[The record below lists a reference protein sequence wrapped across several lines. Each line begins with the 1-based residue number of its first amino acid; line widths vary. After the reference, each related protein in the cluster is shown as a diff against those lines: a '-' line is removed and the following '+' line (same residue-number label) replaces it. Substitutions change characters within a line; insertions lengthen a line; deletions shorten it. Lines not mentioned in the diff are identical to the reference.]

1 MQGFPGGTPDPQQ
14 LQATMLAIE
23 QACSLIQLHMNPS
36 EAEKVISAL
45 HSSLMPYQACRFILE
60 TSQMP
65 NARFQAAGAI
75 GDAAVREWGILADD
89 HKRSLILYCLNY
101 VMEHA
106 SSPDG
111 YVQSKVSA
119 VAARLLKRGCFL
131 PMSYKNH
138 SVCGLVGLVF
148 GSYSYSD
155 MEHIC
160 RVEFSNQEKAAIFS
174 EVEQSIRGIHG
185 PNRQF
190 AGINFLETLVS
201 EFSPLTASAMGLP
214 KEFHDQC
221 EWSLEVHFLK
231 DFYCWAQA
239 AVFNTADKILNSNV
253 SVPEERACSAALRLM
268 FQILSWNFKHT
279 VEHENLDAKINSG
292 LRSDTINLKK
302 FERSL
307 VKPGSMWRDILIS
320 SGHTTWV
327 LNFYTTLRQ
336 KYSYDTLWGDSPLAV
351 SCRQL
356 IVQLCSLSGPV
367 FPNDNGDAQ
376 IQHLMHILSAAV
388 LWIEPPDVIAA
399 SIRNGGSESE
409 FIDGCHVLLSMASL
423 TTGSLFDHLLKSIR
437 QYGTINLLSA
447 LTSEAVKS
455 VLDNQSEEET
465 WGSDALD
472 ILLETWNVILGDVD
486 ADKTPISVD
495 GALAASSLFKVIVE
509 SHLKAAADSAFEDTD
524 DTEYFHVSVSK
535 RDEQLALYA
544 LIARA
549 AADTTIPY
557 LTQLF
562 SERFARL
569 NQRNGESDPTQTLEE
584 LYWLLMI
591 TSHVLTDSGEGE
603 TLLIPEALQ
612 AGFPN
617 VVEAGQHPVVMLSW
631 SVINFSRQ
639 CLDPVIR
646 SKYFSP
652 RLMEAVI
659 WFLARWVAT
668 YLVPL
673 DVSRQVSG
681 TDIDS
686 VGTNGTQ
693 HSRKLLNTFAWENNQ
708 GELVL
713 DFVVLIS
720 MLALTTYQGE
730 NELQTL
736 TCQKL
741 LATVVRRKHTC
752 TYLVQLTWEPD
763 NKIGG
768 YSEKCSTHH
777 SSSCDW
783 QKMLRNPDSWRDL
796 TRAFASG
803 RSLFSL
809 SGRLQRSLA
818 ETLACA
824 ASCIKDPEASAQ
836 YLRDLMGPVAG
847 CLVENA
853 SRSDLKSVA
862 HQADVVYMVCCLLER
877 LRGAAR
883 AAQPR
888 TQKVLFEMGHTVMN
902 SLLTLLEVYRNES
915 AVVYMILKFV
925 VDFVDGQAVFLDAK
939 ETSALVSF
947 SLRLLQIYSSHNI
960 GKFVMLSLSSSLRS
974 ESQAEK
980 YKDLRALLRLLTNIC
995 SKDLVGFLSESNGEG
1010 LPDIAEVIY
1019 VGLDIVTPL
1028 ISLDL
1033 LKYPK
1038 LGRDYF
1044 LLVSHLL
1051 EVYPEKVAH
1060 LNRDAFARIA
1070 GSLEFGLRN
1079 QDSDVVE
1086 RCLGA
1091 VNALASYH
1099 FKERL
1104 EGRSGLN
1111 SQIME
1116 SEGSNGKLQESI
1128 SSHFLRLLLQ
1138 LLLFEDFRMELAGSA
1153 ADALLP
1159 LLFCE
1164 QELYQRLVHEL
1175 LEKQQNP
1182 TVKSRLATAFHN
1194 LTSSNNLS
1202 SSLDRPNRQ
1211 KFRKNLRAFLAD
1223 VSGFMQIK

>member
-1 MQGFPGGTPDPQQ
+1 MQGFPGGVPDPQQ

-23 QACSLIQLHMNPS
+23 QACSLIQVHMNPA
-36 EAEKVISAL
+36 EAEKVLSSL

-60 TSQMP
+60 TSLMP

-75 GDAAVREWGILADD
+75 GDAAIREWGILTDD
-89 HKRSLILYCLNY
+89 NKRSLILYCLNY

-106 SSPDG
+106 GSPDG

-119 VAARLLKRGCFL
+119 VAARLLKRGWL
-131 PMSYKNH
+131 
-138 SVCGLVGLVF
+138 
-148 GSYSYSD
+148 
-155 MEHIC
+155 
-160 RVEFSNQEKAAIFS
+160 EFPDQEKGAIFF
-174 EVEQSIRGIHG
+174 EVEQSIRGMHG

-201 EFSPLTASAMGLP
+201 EFSPSTASSMGLP

-221 EWSLEVHFLK
+221 QLSLEVKFLK

-253 SVPEERACSAALRLM
+253 TIPEEKACSAALRLM
-268 FQILSWNFKHT
+268 LQILSWSFKPT
-279 VEHENLDAKINSG
+279 LEHENLDAKIKSG
-292 LRSDTINLKK
+292 LRSDAINLRK

-307 VKPGSMWRDILIS
+307 VKPGSLWTDILIS
-320 SGHTTWV
+320 SAHTIWV

-336 KYSYDTLWGDSPLAV
+336 KYSYDTLWGDSPIAV

-356 IVQLCSLSGPV
+356 IVQLCSLAGAV

-376 IQHLMHILSAAV
+376 IEHFMHILSAV
-388 LWIEPPDVIAA
+388 ILWIEPPNVIAE

-409 FIDGCHVLLSMASL
+409 FIDSCHVLLSVASL
-423 TTGSLFDHLLKSIR
+423 TSSSLFDNLLKSIR

-455 VLDNQSEEET
+455 VLDNQNEEET

-472 ILLETWNVILGDVD
+472 ILLETWNVILGEAC
-486 ADKTPISVD
+486 ADKSPMSAD
-495 GALAASSLFKVIVE
+495 GALAASNLFKIIVE
-509 SHLKAAADSAFEDTD
+509 SHLKAAADSAFEDSD
-524 DTEYFHVSVSK
+524 DAEYFHVSVSK

-549 AADTTIPY
+549 AADTTIPF
-557 LTQLF
+557 LEQLF

-569 NQRNGESDPTQTLEE
+569 SQQRDVENDPTRTLEE
-584 LYWLLMI
+584 LYWLLLI

-612 AGFPN
+612 AGFTN
-617 VVEAGQHPVVMLSW
+617 VVEVAQHPVVTLSW
-631 SVINFSRQ
+631 SIINFSRQ
-639 CLDPVIR
+639 CLDPGIR
-646 SKYFSP
+646 GRYFSP

-673 DVSRQVSG
+673 DVSRE
-681 TDIDS
+681 IDS
-686 VGTNGTQ
+686 VGRHGSQ
-693 HSRKLLNTFAWENNQ
+693 HSRKLLNSFAWDNNQ

-713 DFVVLIS
+713 DFVALMS
-720 MLALTTYQGE
+720 MVALTTYQGE
-730 NELQTL
+730 IELQTL

-741 LATVVRRKHTC
+741 LASVVRRKHTC
-752 TYLVQLTWEPD
+752 AYVVQL
-763 NKIGG
+763 
-768 YSEKCSTHH
+768 
-777 SSSCDW
+777 
-783 QKMLRNPDSWRDL
+783 DSWRDL

-824 ASCIKDPEASAQ
+824 ASCIKDPEASVQ

-862 HQADVVYMVCCLLER
+862 HQPDVIYMVCCLLER

-883 AAQPR
+883 ATQPR

-902 SLLTLLEVYRNES
+902 SLLTLLEVYKNQSE
-915 AVVYMILKFV
+915 VVYMILKFV
-925 VDFVDGQAVFLDAK
+925 VDFIDGQAVFLDGK
-939 ETSALVSF
+939 ETSVLMSF
-947 SLRLLQIYSSHNI
+947 CLHLLQIYSSHNI
-960 GKFVMLSLSSSLRS
+960 GKVMLSLSSTLRS
-974 ESQAEK
+974 ESQSEK

-995 SKDLVGFLSESNGEG
+995 SKDLVGFLSDSNIEG
-1010 LPDIAEVIY
+1010 SPDIAEVIY

-1038 LGRDYF
+1038 LSRDYF
-1044 LLVSHLL
+1044 VLMSHLL

-1060 LNRDAFARIA
+1060 LNRDAFGRIT

-1079 QDSDVVE
+1079 QDGDVVE
-1086 RCLGA
+1086 RCLTA

-1099 FKERL
+1099 FKERFG
-1104 EGRSGLN
+1104 GRGGLG
-1111 SQIME
+1111 SQVME

-1175 LEKQQNP
+1175 LEKEQNP
-1182 TVKSRLATAFHN
+1182 TIKSRLALAFHN

-1202 SSLDRPNRQ
+1202 STLDRPNRQ
-1211 KFRKNLRAFLAD
+1211 KFRKNLRVFLGE

>member
-1 MQGFPGGTPDPQQ
+1 
-14 LQATMLAIE
+14 
-23 QACSLIQLHMNPS
+23 
-36 EAEKVISAL
+36 
-45 HSSLMPYQACRFILE
+45 
-60 TSQMP
+60 
-65 NARFQAAGAI
+65 
-75 GDAAVREWGILADD
+75 
-89 HKRSLILYCLNY
+89 
-101 VMEHA
+101 MEHTG
-106 SSPDG
+106 SPDG

-119 VAARLLKRGCFL
+119 VAARLLKRGWL
-131 PMSYKNH
+131 
-138 SVCGLVGLVF
+138 
-148 GSYSYSD
+148 
-155 MEHIC
+155 
-160 RVEFSNQEKAAIFS
+160 EFPDQEKGAIFF
-174 EVEQSIRGIHG
+174 EVEQSIQGMHG

-201 EFSPLTASAMGLP
+201 EFSPSTASSMGLP

-221 EWSLEVHFLK
+221 QLSFEVKFLK

-253 SVPEERACSAALRLM
+253 TIPEEKACSAALRLM
-268 FQILSWNFKHT
+268 LQILSWSFKPT
-279 VEHENLDAKINSG
+279 LEHENLDAKIKSG
-292 LRSDTINLKK
+292 LRSDAINLRK

-307 VKPGSMWRDILIS
+307 VKPGSLWTDILIS
-320 SGHTTWV
+320 SAHTTWV

-336 KYSYDTLWGDSPLAV
+336 KYSYDTLWGDSPIAV

-356 IVQLCSLSGPV
+356 IVQLCSLAGAV

-376 IQHLMHILSAAV
+376 IEHFMHILSAV
-388 LWIEPPDVIAA
+388 ILWIEPPNVIAE

-409 FIDGCHVLLSMASL
+409 FIDGCHVLLSVASL
-423 TTGSLFDHLLKSIR
+423 TSSSLFDNLLKSIR

-455 VLDNQSEEET
+455 VLDNQNEEET

-472 ILLETWNVILGDVD
+472 ILLETWNVILGEAC
-486 ADKTPISVD
+486 ADKSPMSAD
-495 GALAASSLFKVIVE
+495 GALAASNLFKIIVE
-509 SHLKAAADSAFEDTD
+509 SHLKAAADSAFEDSD
-524 DTEYFHVSVSK
+524 DAEYFHVSVSK

-549 AADTTIPY
+549 AADTTIPF
-557 LTQLF
+557 LEQLF

-569 NQRNGESDPTQTLEE
+569 SQQRDVENDPTRTLEE
-584 LYWLLMI
+584 LYWLLLI

-612 AGFPN
+612 AGFTN
-617 VVEAGQHPVVMLSW
+617 VVEVAQHPVVTLSW
-631 SVINFSRQ
+631 SIINFSRQ
-639 CLDPVIR
+639 CLDPGIR
-646 SKYFSP
+646 GRYFSP

-673 DVSRQVSG
+673 DVSRE
-681 TDIDS
+681 IDS
-686 VGTNGTQ
+686 
-693 HSRKLLNTFAWENNQ
+693 
-708 GELVL
+708 GE
-713 DFVVLIS
+713 I
-720 MLALTTYQGE
+720 
-730 NELQTL
+730 ELQTL

-741 LATVVRRKHTC
+741 LASVVRRKHTC
-752 TYLVQLTWEPD
+752 AYVVQL
-763 NKIGG
+763 
-768 YSEKCSTHH
+768 
-777 SSSCDW
+777 
-783 QKMLRNPDSWRDL
+783 DSWRDL

-824 ASCIKDPEASAQ
+824 ASCIKDPEASVQ

-862 HQADVVYMVCCLLER
+862 HQPDVIYMVCCLLER

-883 AAQPR
+883 ATQPR

-902 SLLTLLEVYRNES
+902 SLLTLLEVYKNQSE
-915 AVVYMILKFV
+915 VIYMILKFV
-925 VDFVDGQAVFLDAK
+925 VDFIDGQAVFLDGK
-939 ETSALVSF
+939 ETSVLMSF
-947 SLRLLQIYSSHNI
+947 CLRLLQIYSSHNI
-960 GKFVMLSLSSSLRS
+960 GKVMLSLSSTLRS
-974 ESQAEK
+974 ESQSEK

-995 SKDLVGFLSESNGEG
+995 SKDLVGFLSDSNIEG
-1010 LPDIAEVIY
+1010 SPDIAEVIY

-1038 LGRDYF
+1038 LSRDYF
-1044 LLVSHLL
+1044 VLMSHLL

-1060 LNRDAFARIA
+1060 LNRDAFGRIT

-1079 QDSDVVE
+1079 QDGDVVE
-1086 RCLGA
+1086 RCLTA

-1104 EGRSGLN
+1104 GGRGGLG
-1111 SQIME
+1111 SQVME

-1175 LEKQQNP
+1175 LEKEQNP
-1182 TVKSRLATAFHN
+1182 TVKSRLALAFHN

-1202 SSLDRPNRQ
+1202 STLDRPNRQ
-1211 KFRKNLRAFLAD
+1211 KFRKNLRVFLGE

>member
-1 MQGFPGGTPDPQQ
+1 MEGFPGGTPDAQQ
-14 LQATMLAIE
+14 LHATMLAIE
-23 QACSLIQLHMNPS
+23 QACSLIQVHMNPS
-36 EAEKVISAL
+36 EAEKVLCSL

-60 TSQMP
+60 TSLMP

-75 GDAAVREWGILADD
+75 GDAAIREWGILTDEN
-89 HKRSLILYCLNY
+89 KRSLILYCLNY

-106 SSPDG
+106 GSPDG

-119 VAARLLKRGCFL
+119 VSARLLKRGWL
-131 PMSYKNH
+131 
-138 SVCGLVGLVF
+138 
-148 GSYSYSD
+148 
-155 MEHIC
+155 
-160 RVEFSNQEKAAIFS
+160 EFPDQEKGAIFF
-174 EVEQSIRGIHG
+174 EVEQSIRGMHG

-201 EFSPLTASAMGLP
+201 EFSPSTASSMGLP
-214 KEFHDQC
+214 KEFHEQC
-221 EWSLEVHFLK
+221 QWSLEVKFLK
-231 DFYCWAQA
+231 DFYVWAQA

-253 SVPEERACSAALRLM
+253 TIPEEKACSAALRLM
-268 FQILSWNFKHT
+268 LQILSWSFKPT
-279 VEHENLDAKINSG
+279 LEHENSDAKIKSG
-292 LRSDTINLKK
+292 LRSDAINLKK

-307 VKPGSMWRDILIS
+307 VKPGSSWTDVLIS
-320 SGHTTWV
+320 SAHTTWV

-336 KYSYDTLWGDSPLAV
+336 KYSYDTLWGDSPIAV
-351 SCRQL
+351 SCRQV
-356 IVQLCSLSGPV
+356 IVQLCSLAGAV

-376 IQHLMHILSAAV
+376 IEHFMHILSAV
-388 LWIEPPDVIAA
+388 IMWIEPPNVIAE

-409 FIDGCHVLLSMASL
+409 FIDGCHALLSVASL
-423 TTGSLFDHLLKSIR
+423 TNSSLFDNLLKSIR

-455 VLDNQSEEET
+455 VLDNQNEEET

-472 ILLETWNVILGDVD
+472 ILLETWNVILGEAD
-486 ADKTPISVD
+486 ADKSPMSAD
-495 GALAASSLFKVIVE
+495 GALAASNLFKIIAE
-509 SHLKAAADSAFEDTD
+509 SHLKAAADSAFEDND
-524 DTEYFHVSVSK
+524 DAEYFHVSVSK

-549 AADTTIPY
+549 AADTAIPF
-557 LTQLF
+557 LEQLF

-569 NQRNGESDPTQTLEE
+569 SQQADVQNDPTRTLEE
-584 LYWLLMI
+584 LYWLLLI

-617 VVEAGQHPVVMLSW
+617 VVEVAQHPVVTLSW
-631 SVINFSRQ
+631 SIINFSRQ
-639 CLDPVIR
+639 CLDSGIR
-646 SKYFSP
+646 GRYFSP

-673 DVSRQVSG
+673 DVSRE
-681 TDIDS
+681 IDS
-686 VGTNGTQ
+686 MGKHGSQ
-693 HSRKLLNTFAWENNQ
+693 HSRKLLNSFAWENNQ

-720 MLALTTYQGE
+720 MVALTTYQGE
-730 NELQTL
+730 IELQTL

-752 TYLVQLTWEPD
+752 AYVVQL
-763 NKIGG
+763 
-768 YSEKCSTHH
+768 
-777 SSSCDW
+777 
-783 QKMLRNPDSWRDL
+783 DSWRDL
-796 TRAFASG
+796 TTAFASG

-824 ASCIKDPEASAQ
+824 ASCIKDPEASVQ

-862 HQADVVYMVCCLLER
+862 HQPDVIYMVCCLLER

-883 AAQPR
+883 ATQPR

-902 SLLTLLEVYRNES
+902 SLLTLLEVYKNQPE
-915 AVVYMILKFV
+915 VIYMILKFV
-925 VDFVDGQAVFLDAK
+925 VDFIDGQAVFLDGK
-939 ETSALVSF
+939 ETSVLMSF
-947 SLRLLQIYSSHNI
+947 CLRLLQIYSSHNI
-960 GKFVMLSLSSSLRS
+960 GKVMLSLSSTLRS
-974 ESQAEK
+974 ESQSEK

-995 SKDLVGFLSESNGEG
+995 SKDLVGFLSDSNIEG
-1010 LPDIAEVIY
+1010 SPDIAEVIY

-1038 LGRDYF
+1038 LSRDYF
-1044 LLVSHLL
+1044 ILMSHLL

-1060 LNRDAFARIA
+1060 LNRDAFGRII

-1086 RCLGA
+1086 RCLAA

-1099 FKERL
+1099 FKERIG
-1104 EGRSGLN
+1104 GRGGLS
-1111 SQIME
+1111 SQLME

-1182 TVKSRLATAFHN
+1182 TVKSRLAVAFHN

-1202 SSLDRPNRQ
+1202 STLDRPNRQ
-1211 KFRKNLRAFLAD
+1211 KFRKNLRTFLGE
-1223 VSGFMQIK
+1223 VSSFMQIK

>member
-1 MQGFPGGTPDPQQ
+1 MQGFPGGAPDPQQ

-36 EAEKVISAL
+36 EAETVITSL
-45 HSSLMPYQACRFILE
+45 RSSLMPYQACRFILE

-75 GDAAVREWGILADD
+75 GDAAVREWGILTDD
-89 HKRSLILYCLNY
+89 NKRSLIIYCLNY

-111 YVQSKVSA
+111 YVQSKVST
-119 VAARLLKRGCFL
+119 VAARLLKRGW
-131 PMSYKNH
+131 
-138 SVCGLVGLVF
+138 
-148 GSYSYSD
+148 
-155 MEHIC
+155 
-160 RVEFSNQEKAAIFS
+160 VEFSDQEKAAIFF

-190 AGINFLETLVS
+190 AAINFLETLVS
-201 EFSPLTASAMGLP
+201 EFSPSTASAMSLP
-214 KEFHDQC
+214 KEFHEQC
-221 EWSLEVHFLK
+221 EYSLEVQFLK

-239 AVFNTADKILNSNV
+239 AVFNTADKILNSTV
-253 SVPEERACSAALRLM
+253 TIPDERACSAALRLM

-279 VEHENLDAKINSG
+279 VEHESSDAKINSG
-292 LRSDTINLKK
+292 LRIDTINLKK

-307 VKPGSMWRDILIS
+307 VKPGSMWREILIS
-320 SGHTTWV
+320 SGHPTWV

-336 KYSYDTLWGDSPLAV
+336 KYSYDTLWGDSPIAV

-356 IVQLCSLSGPV
+356 IVQLCSLAGSV

-376 IQHLMHILSAAV
+376 IKHLMLILSAVV

-409 FIDGCHVLLSMASL
+409 FIDGCHALLSMASL
-423 TTGSLFDHLLKSIR
+423 TTGSLFDNLLKSIR
-437 QYGTINLLSA
+437 PYGTVNLLSA

-455 VLDNQSEEET
+455 VLNNQSEEET
-465 WGSDALD
+465 WGIDSLD

-486 ADKTPISVD
+486 ADKSPISVD
-495 GALAASSLFKVIVE
+495 GALAASSLFKIIVE

-549 AADTTIPY
+549 AADTTIPF
-557 LTQLF
+557 LAQLF

-584 LYWLLMI
+584 LYWLLLV

-617 VVEAGQHPVVMLSW
+617 VIEATQHPVVTLSW
-631 SVINFSRQ
+631 SIINFSRQ
-639 CLDPVIR
+639 CLDPGIR
-646 SKYFSP
+646 AKYFSP

-673 DVSRQVSG
+673 DVSRGKVSRE
-681 TDIDS
+681 IDS
-686 VGTNGTQ
+686 VGTNGPQ
-693 HSRKLLNTFAWENNQ
+693 HSRKLLNSFAWENNQ

-720 MLALTTYQGE
+720 MLALTIYQGE
-730 NELQTL
+730 TELQTL

-752 TYLVQLTWEPD
+752 TYLVQL
-763 NKIGG
+763 
-768 YSEKCSTHH
+768 
-777 SSSCDW
+777 
-783 QKMLRNPDSWRDL
+783 DSWRDL

-803 RSLFSL
+803 RSLLSL

-862 HQADVVYMVCCLLER
+862 QQGDVVYMVCCLLER

-883 AAQPR
+883 ATQPR
-888 TQKVLFEMGHTVMN
+888 TQKVLFEMGRTVMN
-902 SLLTLLEVYRNES
+902 PLLTLLEVYKNHS
-915 AVVYMILKFV
+915 SVVYMILKFV

-939 ETSALVSF
+939 ETSALVNF
-947 SLRLLQIYSSHNI
+947 CLRLLQIYSSHNI
-960 GKFVMLSLSSSLRS
+960 GKVMLSLSSSLRS

-995 SKDLVGFLSESNGEG
+995 SKDLVGFLSDCDGEG
-1010 LPDIAEVIY
+1010 SPDIAEVIY

-1038 LGRDYF
+1038 LSRD
-1044 LLVSHLL
+1044 
-1051 EVYPEKVAH
+1051 
-1060 LNRDAFARIA
+1060 
-1070 GSLEFGLRN
+1070 
-1079 QDSDVVE
+1079 DSDVVE
-1086 RCLGA
+1086 RCLAA

-1099 FKERL
+1099 FKEIL
-1104 EGRSGLN
+1104 GGRGGLN
-1111 SQIME
+1111 SQLME

-1138 LLLFEDFRMELAGSA
+1138 ILLFEDFRLELAGYA

-1182 TVKSRLATAFHN
+1182 TVKSRLATVFHN

-1211 KFRKNLRAFLAD
+1211 RFRKNLLSFLAD

>member
-1 MQGFPGGTPDPQQ
+1 MQGFPGGVPDPQQ

-23 QACSLIQLHMNPS
+23 QACSLIQVHMNPA
-36 EAEKVISAL
+36 EAEKVLSSL

-60 TSQMP
+60 TSLMP

-75 GDAAVREWGILADD
+75 GDAAIREWGILTDD
-89 HKRSLILYCLNY
+89 NKRSLILYCLNY

-106 SSPDG
+106 GSPDG

-119 VAARLLKRGCFL
+119 VAARLLKRGWL
-131 PMSYKNH
+131 
-138 SVCGLVGLVF
+138 
-148 GSYSYSD
+148 
-155 MEHIC
+155 
-160 RVEFSNQEKAAIFS
+160 EFPDQEKGAIFF
-174 EVEQSIRGIHG
+174 EVEQSIRGMHG

-201 EFSPLTASAMGLP
+201 EFSPSTASSMGLP

-221 EWSLEVHFLK
+221 QLSLEVKFLK

-253 SVPEERACSAALRLM
+253 TIPEEKACSAALRLM
-268 FQILSWNFKHT
+268 LQILSWSFKPT
-279 VEHENLDAKINSG
+279 LEHENLDAKIKSG
-292 LRSDTINLKK
+292 LRSDAINLRK

-307 VKPGSMWRDILIS
+307 VKPGSLWTDILIS
-320 SGHTTWV
+320 SAHTIWV

-336 KYSYDTLWGDSPLAV
+336 KYSYDTLWGDSPIAV

-356 IVQLCSLSGPV
+356 IVQLCSLAGAV

-376 IQHLMHILSAAV
+376 IEHFMHILSAV
-388 LWIEPPDVIAA
+388 ILWIEPPNVIAE

-409 FIDGCHVLLSMASL
+409 FIDSCHVLLSVASL
-423 TTGSLFDHLLKSIR
+423 TSSSLFDNLLKSIR

-455 VLDNQSEEET
+455 VLDNQNEEET

-472 ILLETWNVILGDVD
+472 ILLETWNVILGEAC
-486 ADKTPISVD
+486 ADKSPMSAD
-495 GALAASSLFKVIVE
+495 GALAASNLFKIIVE
-509 SHLKAAADSAFEDTD
+509 SHLKAAADSAFEDSD
-524 DTEYFHVSVSK
+524 DAEYFHVSVSK

-549 AADTTIPY
+549 AADTTIPF
-557 LTQLF
+557 LEQLF

-569 NQRNGESDPTQTLEE
+569 SQRDVENDPTRTLEE
-584 LYWLLMI
+584 LYWLLLI

-612 AGFPN
+612 VGFTN
-617 VVEAGQHPVVMLSW
+617 VVEVAQHPVVTLSW
-631 SVINFSRQ
+631 SIINFSRQ
-639 CLDPVIR
+639 CLDPGIR
-646 SKYFSP
+646 GRYFSP

-673 DVSRQVSG
+673 DVSRE
-681 TDIDS
+681 IDS
-686 VGTNGTQ
+686 VGRHGSQ
-693 HSRKLLNTFAWENNQ
+693 HSRKLLNSFAWDNNQ

-713 DFVVLIS
+713 DFVALMS
-720 MLALTTYQGE
+720 MVALTTYQGE
-730 NELQTL
+730 IELQTL

-741 LATVVRRKHTC
+741 LASVVRRKHTC
-752 TYLVQLTWEPD
+752 AYVVQL
-763 NKIGG
+763 
-768 YSEKCSTHH
+768 
-777 SSSCDW
+777 
-783 QKMLRNPDSWRDL
+783 DSWRDL

-824 ASCIKDPEASAQ
+824 ASCIKDPEASVQ

-862 HQADVVYMVCCLLER
+862 HQPDVIYMVCCLLER

-883 AAQPR
+883 ATQPR

-902 SLLTLLEVYRNES
+902 SLLTLLEVYKNQSE
-915 AVVYMILKFV
+915 VVYMILKFV
-925 VDFVDGQAVFLDAK
+925 VDFIDGQAVFLDGK
-939 ETSALVSF
+939 ETSVLMSF
-947 SLRLLQIYSSHNI
+947 CLHLLQIYSSHNI
-960 GKFVMLSLSSSLRS
+960 GKVMLSLSSTLRS
-974 ESQAEK
+974 ESQSEK

-995 SKDLVGFLSESNGEG
+995 SKDLVGFLSDSNIEG
-1010 LPDIAEVIY
+1010 SPDIAEVIY

-1038 LGRDYF
+1038 LSRDYF
-1044 LLVSHLL
+1044 VLMSHLL

-1060 LNRDAFARIA
+1060 LNRDAFGRIT

-1079 QDSDVVE
+1079 QDGDVVE
-1086 RCLGA
+1086 RCLTA

-1099 FKERL
+1099 FKERFG
-1104 EGRSGLN
+1104 GRGGLG
-1111 SQIME
+1111 SQVME

-1182 TVKSRLATAFHN
+1182 TIKSRLALAFHN

-1202 SSLDRPNRQ
+1202 STLDRPNRQ
-1211 KFRKNLRAFLAD
+1211 KFRKNLRVFLGE